1 MSKKNICLYGL
12 AKQFTD
18 NVGKEL
24 AKKLDIYYANF
35 DKIFEFEMID
45 LDKLE
50 ELCGR
55 AYLEKKETSL
65 LKRLC
70 TYENTMININYRL
83 LNSDI
88 NYQNIMDNCLIIY
101 LKLGLDRFKSEIKND
116 NETKGNMAINIDLYK
131 DRNQLCEEKADIV
144 VNTLELDIDTIVDSI
159 IVEILKFFDEKG

>member
-18 NVGKEL
+18 DVGKEL
-24 AKKLDIYYANF
+24 SQKLDIYYANF

-45 LDKLE
+45 LDRLE

-55 AYLEKKETSL
+55 EYLEKKETSL

-70 TYENTMININYRL
+70 TYDNTMININYRL

-88 NYQNIMDNCLIIY
+88 NLSYIEDNCLIIY
-101 LKLGLDRFKSEIKND
+101 LKLSGDRYRTEILKD
-116 NETKGNMAINIDLYK
+116 HATKGNMSINLDLYK
-131 DRNQLCEEKADIV
+131 DRNQLCEQHADIII
-144 VNTLELDIDTIVDSI
+144 NCKDLDINAIVDKI
-159 IVEILKFFDEKG
+159 IVEILKFFD